1 MGIDMSRRYALAF
14 AALFLSG
21 AALAANKADLKKLDD
36 IAKFSSCPNCDLTG
50 ADLQKRL
57 FRLANWPG
65 ANLSGAKL
73 DNSDLA
79 GAILWDANFTGAS
92 MTYVNLSGAQ
102 MMGADLSGANLQ
114 YAWLLHAVAHR
125 VNFGDADLTN
135 ARIRGI
141 QVHGADLSRV
151 KGLSKRDFAEMCGD
165 NQTKA
170 PPNEWI
176 PRCVD

>member
-1 MGIDMSRRYALAF
+1 MSRQWALAL
-14 AALFLSG
+14 AALTCGSV
-21 AALAANKADLKKLDD
+21 ALAANPADVKKLDD
-36 IAKFSSCPNCDLTG
+36 IAKFSTCPNCDLKG

-65 ANLSGAKL
+65 ADLSGAKL

-79 GAILWDANFTGAS
+79 GAILWDAKFNGAS
-92 MTYVNLSGAQ
+92 MTYTNLSGAQ

-114 YAWLLHAVAHR
+114 YAWLLHAQAQN

-135 ARIRGI
+135 ARVRGM
-141 QVHGADLSRV
+141 QVQGADLSRV
-151 KGLSKRDFAEMCGD
+151 KGLGKRELAELCGD

-170 PPNEWI
+170 PDGEWI
-176 PRCVD
+176 PRCSQ

>member
-1 MGIDMSRRYALAF
+1 MSRRYTLALAAFVCASAAF
-14 AALFLSG
+14 AAS
-21 AALAANKADLKKLDD
+21 KSDLKKLDH
-36 IAKFSSCPNCDLTG
+36 IANFSSCPSCDLTG
-50 ADLQKRL
+50 ADLRKRL

-65 ANLSGAKL
+65 ANFSDAKL
-73 DNSDLA
+73 DDSDLSS
-79 GAILWDANFTGAS
+79 AILWDAKFNGAS
-92 MTYVNLSGAQ
+92 MTYTNLSGAQ

-114 YAWLLHAVAHR
+114 FAWLLHAVAHR

-135 ARIRGI
+135 ARTRGM
-141 QVHGADLSRV
+141 QVHGADLSRT